1 MSERFVKATVETL
14 PDSYRLNF
22 TCINGAD
29 ATGRSITI
37 SNSNVYVTGAELQ
50 EGDTLM
56 FNLAKDDTLKGGLYP
71 FGDPVGNPPS
81 CQGGKGKGN
90 IGDLEQ
96 RAAPIQF
103 KQMGATAAMAS
114 PVASVSST
122 PIAVHWING
131 IWMDELITTILDP
144 AYVELPFGAEVYF
157 DCSYD
162 ADGNLQVNYVALS
175 EGDFGDP
182 S

>member
-1 MSERFVKATVETL
+1 MSERFVKATVESL

-22 TCINGAD
+22 SCVNGAD
-29 ATGRSITI
+29 ASGHSITI
-37 SNSNVYVTGAELQ
+37 SNTNLYVTGAELQ

-81 CQGGKGKGN
+81 CQGGKGKGTV
-90 IGDLEQ
+90 GDTEQ
-96 RAAPIQF
+96 RAAPIQT
-103 KQMGATAAMAS
+103 KQLGASAAMAN
-114 PVASVSST
+114 PIPSVSST
-122 PIAVHWING
+122 PLSVRWING
-131 IWMDELITTILDP
+131 IWMNNSIDLILDP
-144 AYVELPFGAEVYF
+144 AYLELPFGAEVYF

-162 ADGNLQVNYVALS
+162 SDGNLQVNYVALS
-175 EGDFGDP
+175 EGDAGDP